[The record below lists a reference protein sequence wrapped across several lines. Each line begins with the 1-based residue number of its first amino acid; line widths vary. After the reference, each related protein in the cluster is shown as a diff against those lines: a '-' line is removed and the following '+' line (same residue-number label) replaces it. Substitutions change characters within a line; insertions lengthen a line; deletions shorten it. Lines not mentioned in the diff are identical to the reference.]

1 MSRRWVVNASPLILL
16 GKVGQVTLLD
26 ELSEELVVPEAVARE
41 VAGRPEGLQTLEQIR
56 SFSGARIVDEVTVS
70 SEIRSWD
77 LGRGE
82 SQVLALTS
90 LVPGTRAVLDDL
102 DGRRCAQ
109 AFGLPVIGTLGVV
122 LRAKS
127 KGILVAARPVISH
140 LRRVGLYA
148 SDQLIDRI
156 LAHLDE

>member
-16 GKVGQVTLLD
+16 GKVGQVGLLH
-26 ELSEELVVPEAVARE
+26 ELTDELVVPEAVARE
-41 VAGRPEGLQTLEQIR
+41 VGGRPEGAALIEQVS
-56 SFSGARIVDEVTVS
+56 SFPKARIEGEVPVAP
-70 SEIRSWD
+70 ELRAWD

-82 SQVLALTS
+82 SQVLALTG
-90 LVPGTRAVLDDL
+90 LVPASRAVLDDL

-109 AFGLPVIGTLGVV
+109 VLGLPVIGTLGVV

-127 KGILVAARPVISH
+127 KGVINAARPLIEH
-140 LRRVGLYA
+140 LRRAGLYV
-148 SDQLIDRI
+148 SDRLIERV